1 MLKQGAPQGSCRFCS
16 ARELF
21 HSPVDAFHVKT
32 KFMTLLGL
40 RRMLDEPVR
49 HTETLYRLSGE
60 KAVITGVF
68 QHG

>member
-32 KFMTLLGL
+32 KLMTLLGL

-49 HTETLYRLSGE
+49 HAETLYRLSGE
-60 KAVITGVF
+60 TAVILSLI
-68 QHG
+68 HN